1 MSSTHGSTVPSN
13 PPLTPN
19 QDLIVQR
26 PVYVHGIGAIS
37 PLGHDWP
44 NTRAALHQG
53 QHAIRW
59 IKHFDVANFP
69 SKVAAFIRDFDAQGE
84 DRRLALAKK
93 AAAEAWSTSEG
104 HQHQRLGVFIGAESG
119 RATFETIMALAR
131 AGGLGERLDHTL
143 FGQRAMDMA
152 HYFDA
157 SVVSPATVASTLAR
171 QYNATGPVQTISLA
185 CASSNAAIVEAARA
199 IDAGE
204 CDVALCGGVGADVD
218 PLMIAGFGL
227 LGALSA
233 SGLSCPFD
241 THRDGFVVGEGA
253 AMLVLSNAPD
263 GARAQVLGTGR
274 SLDAYHLTKPHPN
287 GQGAVEAMRAAL
299 EEADLQHVDYIQ
311 AHGTSTPLNDAAEAQ
326 AIATIFQAHT
336 PEIYVSSAKGALG
349 HWIAGAG
356 ALGALCA
363 IDAIDTQVA
372 PPTANLTQPD
382 PVCAL
387 RHVTERAV
395 GATINTALANAFA
408 FGGANSTLIFGKP

>member
-1 MSSTHGSTVPSN
+1 MSSTRGSTAPSN
-13 PPLTPN
+13 HLLIT
-19 QDLIVQR
+19 DKDFIVQR

-37 PLGHDWP
+37 PLGLNWP
-44 NTRAALHQG
+44 TTRDALHQG

-59 IKHFDVANFP
+59 VKHFDVTDFP
-69 SKVAAFIRDFDAQGE
+69 SKVAAFIRDFDARGE
-84 DRRLALAKK
+84 DRRLALAKR
-93 AAAEAWSTSEG
+93 AAAEAWSASEA
-104 HQHQRLGVFIGAESG
+104 QHNQRLGVFIGAESG

-131 AGGLGERLDHTL
+131 AGGLGERLDHSL
-143 FGQRAMDMA
+143 FGQNAMEMA

-218 PLMIAGFGL
+218 PLMMAGFGL

-253 AMLVLSNAPD
+253 AMLVLSSSPN

-274 SLDAYHLTKPHPN
+274 SLDAYHLTKPHPD
-287 GQGAVEAMRAAL
+287 GQGAVQAMRAAL
-299 EEADLQHVDYIQ
+299 EEANLKHVDYIQ

-326 AIATIFQAHT
+326 AIATIFQSRT
-336 PEIYVSSAKGALG
+336 PEILVSSVKGALG

-372 PPTANLTQPD
+372 SPTASLTQPD
-382 PVCAL
+382 PACAL
-387 RHVTERAV
+387 RHITGRAL
-395 GATINTALANAFA
+395 GATIHTALANAFA
-408 FGGANSTLIFGKP
+408 FGGANSTLIFGRP